1 MKTICINLT
10 DFDGD
15 HIALPKGTI
24 TEEDVHDWIEAAVVL
39 DGRPA
44 GDTSVGGRWYL
55 ALGGAWPGRV
65 FLVDL
70 AAVAHR
76 GHYYGGLDLDFEEE
90 GSARDALLAYR
101 GAA

>member
-1 MKTICINLT
+1 MKTICINTT

-15 HIALPKGTI
+15 HIALPNGTI

-55 ALGGAWPGRV
+55 TICGSAV
-65 FLVDL
+65 YVVDL
-70 AAVAHR
+70 SYVADR